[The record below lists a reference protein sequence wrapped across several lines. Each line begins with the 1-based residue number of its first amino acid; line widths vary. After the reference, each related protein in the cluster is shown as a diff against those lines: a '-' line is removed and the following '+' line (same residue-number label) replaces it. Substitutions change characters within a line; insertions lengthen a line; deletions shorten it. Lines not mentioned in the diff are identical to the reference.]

1 MKVAEQAAADAAF
14 GTDLYLKLGG
24 PGNLVLSPASIAA
37 ALRMALTGAR
47 GETAATMA
55 EALHLES
62 PEAARAG
69 LRELQEVAAASDG
82 LLSVYNTAWIE
93 SDLPVRADF
102 LDQPV
107 AVERA
112 NFARQPEAAR
122 QAINSAV
129 AEQTKGKIT
138 DLIQPGL
145 IGDLTRLV
153 LVSAIYFKA
162 RWAHQFP
169 VRDTRKEPFFAGY
182 EGYEGIPRS
191 SPAVADH
198 AQRSGPAQVDMMHMR
213 ARLAYQRG
221 DGFTAVL
228 LPYEGAP
235 LAMAVVLPDG
245 PLPELAGRLQEL
257 GGVGGALHGIL
268 ADPTEY
274 DVDLRLPKFTVTAAF
289 LLRDTLQAL
298 GMGRAFSADAD
309 FSGITDEEPL
319 PISEVVHKAFIDID
333 EQGTEAA
340 AATAVVMR
348 AAGFIQKPPAKRVVL
363 TVDRPFLFA
372 VVETNSGLPLFLGQL
387 TRPR

>member
-1 MKVAEQAAADAAF
+1 MKLAEQAAADAAF
-14 GTDLYLKLGG
+14 GTDLYLKLAG

-47 GETAATMA
+47 GETAAAMA
-55 EALHLES
+55 QALHLDS

-69 LRELQEVAAASDG
+69 LRELPEAAAASDG
-82 LLSVYNTAWIE
+82 LLSAYNTAWIE
-93 SDLPVRADF
+93 SDLSVRAGF

-112 NFARQPEAAR
+112 SFARQPEAAR

-129 AEQTKGKIT
+129 AEQTRGKIT

-145 IGDLTRLV
+145 IGGLTRLV
-153 LVSAIYFKA
+153 LVNAIYFKA
-162 RWAHQFP
+162 RWEHQFP
-169 VRDTRKEPFFAGY
+169 ARDTRKEPFY
-182 EGYEGIPRS
+182 P
-191 SPAVADH
+191 
-198 AQRSGPAQVDMMHMR
+198 QRSGPAQVDMMHMQ
-213 ARLAYQRG
+213 ARLAYHRG
-221 DGFTAVL
+221 DGFTAAL

-235 LAMAVVLPDG
+235 LAMVVVLPDG
-245 PLPELAGRLQEL
+245 PLPELAGRLEEL
-257 GGVGGALHGIL
+257 GGVSGVLHGIL
-268 ADPTEY
+268 ADPAEY

-298 GMGRAFSADAD
+298 GLGRAFSDDAD
-309 FSGITDEEPL
+309 FSGITDEKPL
-319 PISEVVHKAFIDID
+319 SISEVVHKAFIDID

-348 AAGFIQKPPAKRVVL
+348 VAGLIRKPPAKRVVL

-387 TRPR
+387 TRPS